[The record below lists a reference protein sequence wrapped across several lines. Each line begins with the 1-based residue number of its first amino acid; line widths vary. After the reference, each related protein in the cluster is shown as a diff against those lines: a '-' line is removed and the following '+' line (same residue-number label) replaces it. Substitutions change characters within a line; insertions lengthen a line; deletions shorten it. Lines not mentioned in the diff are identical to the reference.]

1 MAQRRE
7 IGVRRHYKV
16 KKATLLANQI
26 QLKYAAKNG
35 QIIIEVPATAPD
47 SIASVIKLE
56 LREKLTPIKLVSNND
71 KTFKIADE

>member
-1 MAQRRE
+1 MFE
-7 IGVRRHYKV
+7 GNYKV

-56 LREKLTPIKLVSNND
+56 LREKQTPIKLVSNND